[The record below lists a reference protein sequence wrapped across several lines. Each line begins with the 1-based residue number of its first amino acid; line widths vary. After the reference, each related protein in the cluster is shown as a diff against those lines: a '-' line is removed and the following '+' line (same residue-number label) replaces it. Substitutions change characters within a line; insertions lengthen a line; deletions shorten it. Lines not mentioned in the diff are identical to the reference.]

1 MCCMCLLVGSPK
13 ISVHMIGIGGWFR
26 LNSCWV
32 HTQVPRNCF
41 VVVWLLGTKHGQIIR
56 LAFSS
61 MCNWLDYRNSFSG
74 IQTDCL
80 WQTVCILERQLL
92 VSITQNHHSSY
103 LKSSSRNSGE
113 SCHWG
118 VKRISTYS
126 GGGRLITSLVHR
138 DVTRAPVYPLAPD
151 YQPSICKRT
160 MSLIDLVA
168 VTATAGHSKT
178 QPLYTH
184 GLWPCISYVVQSI
197 DIKTLL
203 CFFYSCHNFYIF
215 LFFQHLI
222 L

>member
-1 MCCMCLLVGSPK
+1 MRCICLLIGSPK
-13 ISVHMIGIGGWFR
+13 ISVHMIGIGGWFH

-160 MSLIDLVA
+160 MSLIVLVA

-203 CFFYSCHNFYIF
+203 CFFILVTIFTFFY
-215 LFFQHLI
+215 FFNI
-222 L
+222 